1 MVDVTPDMAHWT
13 PPGQAHPIG
22 SLYAHMVISEDVL
35 LQGLIQGG
43 APLYAGPWQGK
54 TGLAD
59 PENAFNRT
67 LDWARAAKVDLDAMR
82 SYARAVYAATDNYV
96 ATLTEADLDR
106 MIDLSAAGM
115 GQMPLGDFLAALVM
129 GHVRDLM
136 GEISALK
143 GVQGAKGYPF

>member
-1 MVDVTPDMAHWT
+1 MVDVTPEMAHWQ

-22 SLYAHMVISEDVL
+22 SLYAHMVISEDMLVNGL
-35 LQGLIQGG
+35 LQGG
-43 APLYAGPWQGK
+43 APLYAGPWAGK
-54 TGLAD
+54 TGLPD

-67 LDWARAAKVDLDAMR
+67 VDWARAARVDLDATR
-82 SYARAVYAATDNYV
+82 AYAQAVYAATDAYL
-96 ATLTEADLDR
+96 ASLDEAALDR
-106 MIDLSAAGM
+106 PMDLTQFGM
-115 GQMPLGDFLAALVM
+115 GQMPLGDFVANLVL